1 MVRDP
6 LSGDDSPD
14 LQSVLD
20 ALDDADCRTIIRHLD
35 EPKTATEVSEECDIP
50 MSTTYR
56 KLDLLTDASLLV
68 EGTEIRPDGHHATRY
83 ELDFET
89 VSLGLTETNDH
100 RPALAEGLPPDGRD
114 RPAGAHRRLRT
125 DNAGSDRRRRRPP
138 VHVALAGPVGRHRE
152 RAHLRRLRGHRLLAV
167 RRVISTPRTAGRRRR
182 FRGQRRSPRGS
193 RQPAPRGRGPS
204 P

>member
-89 VSLGLTETNDH
+89 VSLGLTETND
-100 RPALAEGLPPDGRD
+100 LEVSID
-114 RPAGAHRRLRT
+114 RPA
-125 DNAGSDRRRRRPP
+125 
-138 VHVALAGPVGRHRE
+138 
-152 RAHLRRLRGHRLLAV
+152 
-167 RRVISTPRTAGRRRR
+167 RTADERLASLWGEVRKET
-182 FRGQRRSPRGS
+182 
-193 RQPAPRGRGPS
+193 
-204 P
+204 